1 MHLYATTLLL
11 LHFLQKT
18 AIKEGVK
25 LDSAA
30 LALEFENRLL
40 KDKLNDITR
49 YNHSLVRHAF
59 LNEDN
64 LVAAV
69 VRGEAANNQIL
80 QLSVQALNSDVSYRQ
95 RAAELVSTTELCF
108 LYTRII

>member
-25 LDSAA
+25 LNSSAR
-30 LALEFENRLL
+30 ALEFENRLL
-40 KDKLNDITR
+40 KDKLDDLTR
-49 YNHSLVRHAF
+49 YNHTLVRHAF
-59 LNEDN
+59 LHEDN

-69 VRGEAANNQIL
+69 VRGEAAENHIL
-80 QLSVQALNSDVSYRQ
+80 QLSVQAITSDVSYRQ
-95 RAAELVSTTELCF
+95 RASELVSTTKLCF